1 MFAVFIGQRFDR
13 EGLLHASGLERLHH
27 LHPTGLIAAIC
38 VTLKSTVF
46 GQPLKA
52 RTFADRERW
61 VLGKTR
67 IGERHLTQIERGAAG
82 APDDPRVNAA
92 RAQAGAILVGLPGPA
107 GIVHHETMFI
117 SEALTRGVRVKV
129 QSEYSPDQSA
139 PSKNQWF
146 FLYTVTISNESAE
159 TVQLLT
165 RHWIITDGTGHIEEV
180 RGPGVVGK
188 QPTLKAGESF
198 EYTSGCPLSTPFGVM
213 HGSYQMVTQSG
224 ERFDAKIAP
233 FTLSEPYTV
242 H

>member
-1 MFAVFIGQRFDR
+1 MF
-13 EGLLHASGLERLHH
+13 
-27 LHPTGLIAAIC
+27 
-38 VTLKSTVF
+38 
-46 GQPLKA
+46 
-52 RTFADRERW
+52 
-61 VLGKTR
+61 
-67 IGERHLTQIERGAAG
+67 
-82 APDDPRVNAA
+82 N
-92 RAQAGAILVGLPGPA
+92 
-107 GIVHHETMFI
+107 

-165 RHWIITDGTGHIEEV
+165 RHWVITDGTGHIEEV

-188 QPTLKAGESF
+188 QPTLKPGESF

-213 HGSYQMVTQSG
+213 EGTYQMVTQDG
-224 ERFDAKIAP
+224 DRFDAKIAP